1 MRHST
6 KDFNIRK
13 HTKATKVS
21 EIYTFEYLNFV
32 LHSTL
37 LRACFANFM
46 VKCCAYLGA
55 T

>member
-32 LHSTL
+32 LL
-37 LRACFANFM
+37 LFANFV
-46 VKCCAYLGA
+46 VKCYAYRGA
-55 T
+55 TYQR